1 MGRELRCMSQTTM
14 TIRIDDG
21 LKRDFDK
28 VCADLGM
35 PMSTAINIFAKKVV
49 REKRIP
55 FEVSVDPFYSE
66 TNIKALKKSI
76 EQIKSGKTVEMSLDD
91 LEG

>member
-1 MGRELRCMSQTTM
+1 MSQTTM

-28 VCADLGM
+28 VCDDLGM

-55 FEVSVDPFYSE
+55 FEVSMDPFYSE
-66 TNIKALKKSI
+66 ANIKALKKSI
-76 EQIKSGKTVEMSLDD
+76 EQIRSGKTVEMSLDD
-91 LEG
+91 

>member
-1 MGRELRCMSQTTM
+1 MSQTTM

-28 VCADLGM
+28 VCDDLGM

-55 FEVSVDPFYSE
+55 FEVSMDPFYSE
-66 TNIKALKKSI
+66 ANIKALKKSI
-76 EQIKSGKTVEMSLDD
+76 EQIRTGKTVEMSLDD
-91 LEG
+91 MEG

>member
-1 MGRELRCMSQTTM
+1 MSQTTM

-35 PMSTAINIFAKKVV
+35 PMSTAINIFAKK
-49 REKRIP
+49 EK
-55 FEVSVDPFYSE
+55 
-66 TNIKALKKSI
+66 
-76 EQIKSGKTVEMSLDD
+76 KTVF
-91 LEG
+91 

>member
-1 MGRELRCMSQTTM
+1 MSQTTM
-14 TIRIDDG
+14 TIRIDDS

-28 VCADLGM
+28 VCDDLGM

-76 EQIKSGKTVEMSLDD
+76 EQIKSGKTVEMSFDD

>member
-1 MGRELRCMSQTTM
+1 MSQTTI

-28 VCADLGM
+28 VCDDLGM

-55 FEVSVDPFYSE
+55 FEVSMDPFYSE
-66 TNIKALKKSI
+66 ANIKALKKSI

>member
-1 MGRELRCMSQTTM
+1 MGQTTM

-28 VCADLGM
+28 VCDDLGM

-55 FEVSVDPFYSE
+55 FEVSMDPFYSE

>member
-1 MGRELRCMSQTTM
+1 MSQTTI

-28 VCADLGM
+28 VCDDLGM

-55 FEVSVDPFYSE
+55 FEVSMDPFYSE
-66 TNIKALKKSI
+66 ANIKALKKSI
-76 EQIKSGKTVEMSLDD
+76 EQIKSGKTVEMSFDD

>member
-1 MGRELRCMSQTTM
+1 MGRELTCMCQTTM

-28 VCADLGM
+28 VCDDLGM

-55 FEVSVDPFYSE
+55 FEVSMDPFYSE

>member
-1 MGRELRCMSQTTM
+1 MSQTTM
-14 TIRIDDG
+14 TIRIDEG

-28 VCADLGM
+28 VCDDLGM
-35 PMSTAINIFAKKVV
+35 PMSTAVNIFAKKVV

-55 FEVSVDPFYSE
+55 FEVSMDPFYSDS
-66 TNIKALKKSI
+66 NMAAIKKSI
-76 EQIKSGKTVEMSLDD
+76 EQIRSGKTVEISLED

>member
-1 MGRELRCMSQTTM
+1 MGRELVCMSQTTM
-14 TIRIDDG
+14 TIRIDDS

-28 VCADLGM
+28 VCDDLGM

-76 EQIKSGKTVEMSLDD
+76 EQIKSGKTVEMSFDD